1 MDHDD
6 WSGRSYCGYSEAGS
20 SDIWH
25 LLGWVGPAWR
35 RFGRVNTAMSR
46 PGHKLQMC
54 SNGLLLYSNRTG
66 KSNIARVAVHC
77 YAVEKWDCGFHT
89 CEMQQCDRMQC
100 NASFIGIANILRVCT
115 VTNSWSCFTLSM
127 IDRSMQQPI
136 QWPCAKMLSTNCSE
150 K

>member
-35 RFGRVNTAMSR
+35 RFGHVNTSMSR

-77 YAVEKWDCGFHT
+77 YAVEKWECVFHA

-100 NASFIGIANILRVCT
+100 NASFSGIAKHLASVYGHKFMILFYT
-115 VTNSWSCFTLSM
+115 VY
-127 IDRSMQQPI
+127 DRSMQQPI
-136 QWPCAKMLSTNCSE
+136 QWPSAKMLSTNCSE